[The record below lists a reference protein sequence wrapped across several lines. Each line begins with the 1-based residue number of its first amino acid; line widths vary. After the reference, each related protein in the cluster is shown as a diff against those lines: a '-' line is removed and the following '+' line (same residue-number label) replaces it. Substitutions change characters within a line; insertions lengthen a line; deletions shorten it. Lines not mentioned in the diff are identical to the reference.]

1 MMKIVIVGAGFTGTQ
16 LAKKLIAEGNEVQ
29 IIENNQE
36 KVDQFQTQLD
46 CSIIYADGNNLS
58 TLQQAGIADA
68 DALVAV
74 TDNDEINMI
83 PCSLVDAIYPDVI
96 KIARVRNYGYYVN
109 QQENSKIQKETFAK
123 TNRPLYGIDFM
134 INPDVAAAEA
144 IVTAVEH
151 GVSDVTPLGDGEYE
165 LTTVKIEPGSRIDG
179 IMLKN
184 IRNLTDKKMIVV
196 FVEDKNGTTL
206 PKGDTI
212 LRAGTSIGVLSHKDN
227 LQELLS
233 LCGSETKSI
242 KKVLLLGIG
251 KIGSI
256 VADSIIQRKNNS
268 FLAKL
273 FGRKNKKNS
282 AQRFVI
288 VDNDKD
294 SCDIARDRFPDS
306 EVFCADITDEDFI
319 EEEGLDKFNLAIFA
333 THNHEL
339 NLMMAAYF
347 EALGVKNTIALI
359 ANSTFCSIAEK
370 MGVDVTVPIRDTVVD
385 SIISHLRGKSVT
397 EVHTISENHEI
408 LECDLPSSSPVVGKT
423 LKEIAKPGD
432 FLLLLQKKAGA
443 AHYELPSGDSELNV
457 GDHLVL
463 IIRSGDK
470 KILENFSG
478 KD

>member
-83 PCSLVDAIYPDVI
+83 TCSLVDAIYPDVI

-212 LRAGTSIGVLSHKDN
+212 LRAGTSIGVLSH
-227 LQELLS
+227 
-233 LCGSETKSI
+233 
-242 KKVLLLGIG
+242 
-251 KIGSI
+251 
-256 VADSIIQRKNNS
+256 
-268 FLAKL
+268 
-273 FGRKNKKNS
+273 
-282 AQRFVI
+282 
-288 VDNDKD
+288 
-294 SCDIARDRFPDS
+294 
-306 EVFCADITDEDFI
+306 
-319 EEEGLDKFNLAIFA
+319 
-333 THNHEL
+333 
-339 NLMMAAYF
+339 
-347 EALGVKNTIALI
+347 
-359 ANSTFCSIAEK
+359 
-370 MGVDVTVPIRDTVVD
+370 
-385 SIISHLRGKSVT
+385 
-397 EVHTISENHEI
+397 
-408 LECDLPSSSPVVGKT
+408 
-423 LKEIAKPGD
+423 
-432 FLLLLQKKAGA
+432 
-443 AHYELPSGDSELNV
+443 
-457 GDHLVL
+457 
-463 IIRSGDK
+463 
-470 KILENFSG
+470 
-478 KD
+478 